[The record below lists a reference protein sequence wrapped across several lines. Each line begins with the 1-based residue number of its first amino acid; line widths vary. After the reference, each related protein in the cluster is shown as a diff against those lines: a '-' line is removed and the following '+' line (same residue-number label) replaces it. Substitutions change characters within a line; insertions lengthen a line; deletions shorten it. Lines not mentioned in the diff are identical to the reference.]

1 MGKTSIDVSRAN
13 PDRVFAIIEADPD
26 GGIYRSDDKGDSWQ
40 LVSDNWS
47 ARARAWYYIEIYTD
61 PVDQETV
68 YVLNAPMM
76 KSIDGGRNF
85 TNVSVPHGDTH
96 DLWINPNDSDVMI
109 NANDGGA
116 NVSFNGG
123 AILVHT
129 AQSADCTVL
138 SSERG
143 QPIPLLRVRWPAGQQ
158 LRCDREQRRGWHH
171 LEGLVSGGWMRERV
185 YGVRSR

>member
-26 GGIYRSDDKGDSWQ
+26 GGIYRSDNKGDSWE

-116 NVSFNGG
+116 NVSFNGCLLYTSD
-123 AILVHT
+123 A
-129 AQSADCTVL
+129 AD
-138 SSERG
+138 E
-143 QPIPLLRVRWPAGQQ
+143 
-158 LRCDREQRRGWHH
+158 
-171 LEGLVSGGWMRERV
+171 
-185 YGVRSR
+185 